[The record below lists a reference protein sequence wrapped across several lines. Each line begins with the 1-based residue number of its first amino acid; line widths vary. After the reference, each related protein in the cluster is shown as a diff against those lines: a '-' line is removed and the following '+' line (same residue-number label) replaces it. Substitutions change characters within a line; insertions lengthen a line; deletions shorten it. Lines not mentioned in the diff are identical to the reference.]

1 MSVNDQEHPGP
12 IAICIRGDAHNRG
25 EAVPRGFIAIVGPHR
40 RTIGPDVSGRAQ
52 LAEWLTSDRNPLTS
66 RVAVNRVWQHLFGQG
81 LVGTPDD
88 FGTRGDRP
96 SHPEL
101 LDHLARQFM
110 RQGWSVK
117 RLIRDLVLSR
127 TYRLSSNFDRAAAA
141 RDPENRWLWRMNRRR
156 LQVEALRDGLL
167 AVSGQLDR
175 SPTESV
181 VADLSVQ
188 ATGVGVKPNKPVR
201 SVRRTIYLPVVR
213 NDLPAL
219 FQLFDFG
226 DALSVNGRRSTT
238 NVAPQALFMMNS
250 PLVLEAADRTAA
262 SVLAGGDVSDERQ
275 VLERFTC
282 VSWDV
287 RRARRD
293 RALAGAGPCGPVG
306 VVVAA
311 GRRVGEGPGVGGP
324 RPARCSV
331 RRASSISIEGGRM
344 FGSQPI
350 GISRRRSSRTP
361 PVGSDTWLSRGSLQ
375 AAAAEPN
382 PLAAKVPHLPA
393 RAKRVIFMFM
403 HGGPSQVD
411 TFDYKPTL
419 AKYSGQPAPFVK
431 ADADAPRKKKTPLLR
446 PCPWKFAQ
454 YGQSGRWVSELFPHV
469 ARHVDDLCVINSMY
483 TEGRAHGEATLR
495 LHTGTA
501 SFVRPSLG
509 SWVTYGLGTENSN
522 LPGFIT
528 IAPPRAH
535 GGVQNYSSAFLPAI
549 YQGTAIGTA
558 DVPVEDA
565 SIPFLSNDK
574 LSPAMQRRQLDL
586 IQRLNLSHLRRSED
600 NAQIEG
606 MVQSYELAFRM
617 QSAAPSVLELAGESE
632 ATRRLYGIGTRE
644 TDDFGRQCLLARR
657 FAEAGVRFIQ
667 ISTGYLWDQ
676 HEKLVSGHEKIA
688 RAVDRPIAGLL
699 TDLKARG
706 LLEDTLVFWG
716 AEFGR
721 TPYTEGIDG
730 RDHNPEG
737 YSVWLAGGG
746 VKAGI
751 AYGRTDEFGFAAVE
765 DKVHYH
771 DLHATILY
779 LLGLDHERLT
789 YRYSGRDF
797 RLTDVYGRVVHDI
810 LA

>member
-1 MSVNDQEHPGP
+1 MP
-12 IAICIRGDAHNRG
+12 
-25 EAVPRGFIAIVGPHR
+25 
-40 RTIGPDVSGRAQ
+40 
-52 LAEWLTSDRNPLTS
+52 
-66 RVAVNRVWQHLFGQG
+66 
-81 LVGTPDD
+81 
-88 FGTRGDRP
+88 
-96 SHPEL
+96 
-101 LDHLARQFM
+101 
-110 RQGWSVK
+110 
-117 RLIRDLVLSR
+117 
-127 TYRLSSNFDRAAAA
+127 
-141 RDPENRWLWRMNRRR
+141 
-156 LQVEALRDGLL
+156 
-167 AVSGQLDR
+167 
-175 SPTESV
+175 
-181 VADLSVQ
+181 
-188 ATGVGVKPNKPVR
+188 
-201 SVRRTIYLPVVR
+201 
-213 NDLPAL
+213 
-219 FQLFDFG
+219 
-226 DALSVNGRRSTT
+226 
-238 NVAPQALFMMNS
+238 
-250 PLVLEAADRTAA
+250 
-262 SVLAGGDVSDERQ
+262 
-275 VLERFTC
+275 
-282 VSWDV
+282 
-287 RRARRD
+287 
-293 RALAGAGPCGPVG
+293 
-306 VVVAA
+306 
-311 GRRVGEGPGVGGP
+311 
-324 RPARCSV
+324 
-331 RRASSISIEGGRM
+331 
-344 FGSQPI
+344 GSQPI
-350 GISRRRSSRTP
+350 GISRR
-361 PVGSDTWLSRGSLQ
+361 GLLKEAACGFGYLAFAGIAAQ
-375 AAAAEPN
+375 AAAAERN
-382 PLAAKVPHLPA
+382 PLAARPPHFAA
-393 RAKRVIFMFM
+393 RARRVIFMFM

-419 AKYSGQPAPFVK
+419 ARYTGEPAPFVN
-431 ADADAPRKKKTPLLR
+431 AATGGGSRQRKTPLLR
-446 PCPWKFAQ
+446 GTPWKFARH
-454 YGQSGRWVSELFPHV
+454 GQSGLWVSELFPHV

-509 SWVTYGLGTENSN
+509 SWITYGLGTENSN

-558 DVPVEDA
+558 DVPVKDA
-565 SIPFLSNDK
+565 AIPFLANDQ
-574 LSPAMQRRQLDL
+574 LSPALQRRQLDL
-586 IQRLNLSHLRRSED
+586 IQRLNRSHLTRSGD
-600 NAQIEG
+600 DAQVEG

-617 QSAAPSVLELAGESE
+617 QAAAPSLLGLSRESE
-632 ATRRLYGIGTRE
+632 ATRRLYGIGDKE

-699 TDLKARG
+699 ADLKACG

-751 AYGRTDEFGFAAVE
+751 AYGRTDEFGFSAVE

-797 RLTDVYGRVVHDI
+797 RLTDIYGRVVREI
-810 LA
+810 IA

>member
-1 MSVNDQEHPGP
+1 
-12 IAICIRGDAHNRG
+12 
-25 EAVPRGFIAIVGPHR
+25 
-40 RTIGPDVSGRAQ
+40 
-52 LAEWLTSDRNPLTS
+52 
-66 RVAVNRVWQHLFGQG
+66 
-81 LVGTPDD
+81 
-88 FGTRGDRP
+88 
-96 SHPEL
+96 
-101 LDHLARQFM
+101 
-110 RQGWSVK
+110 
-117 RLIRDLVLSR
+117 
-127 TYRLSSNFDRAAAA
+127 
-141 RDPENRWLWRMNRRR
+141 
-156 LQVEALRDGLL
+156 
-167 AVSGQLDR
+167 
-175 SPTESV
+175 
-181 VADLSVQ
+181 
-188 ATGVGVKPNKPVR
+188 
-201 SVRRTIYLPVVR
+201 
-213 NDLPAL
+213 
-219 FQLFDFG
+219 
-226 DALSVNGRRSTT
+226 
-238 NVAPQALFMMNS
+238 
-250 PLVLEAADRTAA
+250 
-262 SVLAGGDVSDERQ
+262 
-275 VLERFTC
+275 
-282 VSWDV
+282 
-287 RRARRD
+287 
-293 RALAGAGPCGPVG
+293 
-306 VVVAA
+306 
-311 GRRVGEGPGVGGP
+311 
-324 RPARCSV
+324 
-331 RRASSISIEGGRM
+331 M

-350 GISRRRSSRTP
+350 GISRRALLKDAACGFGYLAFAGLAS
-361 PVGSDTWLSRGSLQ
+361 Q

-382 PLAAKVPHLPA
+382 PLAAKLPHFAA

-411 TFDYKPTL
+411 TFDYKPAL

-431 ADADAPRKKKTPLLR
+431 ASAADGPRKKKTPLLR
-446 PCPWKFAQ
+446 ETPWKFAQ
-454 YGQSGRWVSELFPHV
+454 HGQSGRWVSELFPHV
-469 ARHVDDLCVINSMY
+469 ARHVDDLCVINSMH

-558 DVPVEDA
+558 DVPVKDA

-586 IQRLNLSHLRRSED
+586 IQQLNQSHLRRSED
-600 NAQIEG
+600 DAQIEG

-617 QSAAPSVLELAGESE
+617 QSAAPSVLELARESE
-632 ATRRLYGIGTRE
+632 ATLKLYGIGTPE

-657 FAEAGVRFIQ
+657 FAESGVRFIQ

-688 RAVDRPIAGLL
+688 RAVDRPISGLL

-746 VKAGI
+746 VKGGI
-751 AYGRTDEFGFAAVE
+751 AYGQTDEFGFAAVE

-771 DLHATILY
+771 DLHATILH